1 MNPKRLQGFAY
12 RSHLRGLILRRG
24 EVQQEGARHDHP
36 MPLFPSDD
44 VAGGGD
50 EPRGLRHRGARAA
63 SVEHVGQRLG
73 GAAPPD
79 LHALVTGAV
88 DAVVAFLGR
97 HRIPDSVEADH
108 QELGQP
114 VEVPAALLRARRP
127 SPSRL
132 RWLGR
137 FSEIAAKRRGVEG
150 WEVDRSTSSW
160 AVLGGMGAHITLS
173 A

>member
-12 RSHLRGLILRRG
+12 RSHLCGLILRRD

-88 DAVVAFLGR
+88 DAVVAFLGATTS
-97 HRIPDSVEADH
+97 RIALRQTTRNLDS
-108 QELGQP
+108 QSKSL
-114 VEVPAALLRARRP
+114 RP
-127 SPSRL
+127 SSAPVAL
-132 RWLGR
+132 RHLGY
-137 FSEIAAKRRGVEG
+137 AG
-150 WEVDRSTSSW
+150 WV
-160 AVLGGMGAHITLS
+160 AS
-173 A
+173 AR